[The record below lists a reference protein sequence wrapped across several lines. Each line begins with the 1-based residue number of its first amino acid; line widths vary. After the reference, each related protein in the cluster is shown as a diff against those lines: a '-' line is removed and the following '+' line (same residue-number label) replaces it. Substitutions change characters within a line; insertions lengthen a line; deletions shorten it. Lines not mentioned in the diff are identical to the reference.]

1 MQDLLQRDLGALQ
14 APTGQDLA
22 ELADALFVGAG
33 GAAHVEV
40 VAHHHDVAAVKS
52 AGSHDVLDVLV
63 VEEATDHGLDLVLLT
78 VAAGSAGV
86 GDDGAAAG
94 DDGRV
99 LDEAAVGE
107 LLESGQD
114 RDVDAAL
121 LEGVLVVVVLLDG
134 ALVDG
139 LAQLGC
145 AGDAVAQRLT
155 RAADDDMVE
164 LRHASLSLGAWLPT
178 RIAAACRAARSLG

>member
-1 MQDLLQRDLGALQ
+1 M
-14 APTGQDLA
+14 
-22 ELADALFVGAG
+22 
-33 GAAHVEV
+33 
-40 VAHHHDVAAVKS
+40 
-52 AGSHDVLDVLV
+52 LDVLV